1 MFLSLV
7 CELGWPWN
15 PRTVRDNRGVHL
27 GGIEFAIFV
36 NLTDDY
42 REVTNKHILCSKLYK
57 GWIWEKKKYTTA
69 NIGDMLL
76 LLNKVMSAKTTV
88 RALFL
93 KMALSAYYVY
103 CMAESLSSGVS
114 ETPIVNSC

>member
-1 MFLSLV
+1 MIIGRWQTNIFYV
-7 CELGWPWN
+7 ANCIK
-15 PRTVRDNRGVHL
+15 V
-27 GGIEFAIFV
+27 EF
-36 NLTDDY
+36 
-42 REVTNKHILCSKLYK
+42 EK
-57 GWIWEKKKYTTA
+57 KKKYTTA